1 MFKRQDLI
9 KIAETNPIALVDIIM
24 ELQKQLL
31 KLQQRVQELEN
42 RLNKNSSNSDKP
54 PSSDGLKKTK
64 SLRKQTDRK
73 PGGQPG
79 HQGSTLKRISN
90 PDHIVTIN
98 IDHAE
103 CCTNPSLYIIDHE
116 CRQVFELPK
125 PKLEVTE
132 YRSEVGLCSNCSKVT
147 RAKFPDHVTAP
158 VQYGQQF
165 QSLLVYLHHQ
175 QFLPTNRISQLCDDL
190 FGYPVSE
197 SIIFQA
203 AQKCHDNLDDFQ
215 HALINQ
221 LIKAPSVHADES
233 GIRVAGKLHWLHNAS
248 TERLTFYGIHPKRG
262 SEAINHFGIIP
273 EFNGTLIHDFWKP
286 YLNYDCNHSIC
297 NAHLLRE
304 FKFLYEEHDQA
315 WAGDMSSLLLD
326 MHSFVEKQ
334 KNISTELTER
344 QKSPWLTRYKSILSE
359 GFVANPI
366 EKPPG
371 KKSKPKRGR
380 PKKTKARNL
389 LERLDKYKSFVLAFL
404 HDLRIPFTNNQAEQ
418 DIRMIKVRQKISGCF
433 RTMNGAI
440 SFARIRSYLSTV
452 RKHGLDPLASIANAI
467 SGSPFIPRCY

>member
-1 MFKRQDLI
+1 MFKREDLI
-9 KIAETNPIALVDIIM
+9 KIAETNPVVLVDIIM

-31 KLQQRVQELEN
+31 KLQQRVEELEN

-64 SLRKQTDRK
+64 SLRKQTGRK

-79 HQGSTLKRISN
+79 HQGSTLKRTSN

-98 IDHAE
+98 IDHAD
-103 CCTNPSLYIIDHE
+103 CCTNPSLHIIDHE

-147 RAKFPDHVTAP
+147 RAKFPDRVSAP

-165 QSLLVYLHHQ
+165 QSLLVYLHYQ
-175 QFLPTNRISQLCDDL
+175 QLLPANRISQLCDDL

-197 SIIFQA
+197 SIIFRA

-215 HALINQ
+215 HALVNQ
-221 LIKAPSVHADES
+221 LIKAPWVHADES
-233 GIRVAGKLHWLHNAS
+233 GIRVAGKLHWLHNAG
-248 TERLTFYGIHPKRG
+248 TDRLTFYGIHQRRG
-262 SEAINHFGIIP
+262 SKAIDHFGIIP
-273 EFNGTLIHDFWKP
+273 EFNGYLIHDFWKP

-304 FKFLYEEHDQA
+304 LKFLHEEHGQP
-315 WAGDMSSLLLD
+315 WAGNMSDLITD
-326 MHSFVEKQ
+326 MHSFVEKH
-334 KNISTELTER
+334 KNKYSQLTNR
-344 QKSPWLTRYKSILSE
+344 QKTPWLKRYQAILKE
-359 GFVANPI
+359 GYAANPL
-366 EKPPG
+366 EKPPR
-371 KKSKPKRGR
+371 SKPKRGR
-380 PKKTKARNL
+380 PKKTKAQNL
-389 LERLDKYKSFVLAFL
+389 LIRLDLYESFVLAFL
-404 HDLRIPFTNNQAEQ
+404 HDMRIPFTNNQAEQ

-440 SFARIRSYLSTV
+440 SFARIRSYLSTA
-452 RKHGLDPLASIANAI
+452 RKYGLDLLPSITNAI
-467 SGSPFIPRCY
+467 SGKPFIPHCY